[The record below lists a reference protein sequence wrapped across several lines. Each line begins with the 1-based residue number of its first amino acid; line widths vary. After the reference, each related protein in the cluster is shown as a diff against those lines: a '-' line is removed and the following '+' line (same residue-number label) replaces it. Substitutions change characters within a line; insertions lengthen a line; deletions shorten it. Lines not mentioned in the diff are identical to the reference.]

1 MWGILEGL
9 TQLLILSFV
18 SINVPGIANQVNK
31 ALLNL
36 AQLDIL
42 PSSQIESWFFQFD
55 DDGDKAFNY

>member
-1 MWGILEGL
+1 VWGILEGL